1 MPSARLIPLLVLTAG
16 LASCEAPP
24 SNEAAHPPNFVVI
37 LVDDLRWDDL
47 GIAGHPFVE
56 TPAIDRMAREGVRF
70 LNAFATTPLCS
81 PSRAS
86 ILTGQYAHT
95 HGIVDNTARDAA
107 SHRLDS
113 FAIPLQQAGYRTGFF
128 GKWHMG
134 NDDSPRPGFTH
145 WVAMRGQGEAL
156 DPQFN
161 VNGTRAGESGYVTDL
176 LTKHVVDFLRADPG
190 RPFLVF
196 LAHKALHPNVVQR
209 DDGSTGAVPGQS
221 AGFIA
226 APRHAGRYADAPVP
240 RRPNAGRMPVRKPA
254 LLRPIDG
261 VPPLGPET
269 ATPDRDVRARLE
281 MLLAVDESVARI
293 VALLEEAG
301 TLERTV
307 LVVMSDHGYFYGE
320 HALNEE
326 RRLAYEETARIPL
339 IVRFPPVA
347 VAGATPAQLVQT
359 IDLAPTVLELAG
371 VTDPAPRQGRSLVPL
386 LRGEQPPWRTSILM
400 EYYSDTVFPR
410 IRNMGYRAVRTG
422 RYKYIR
428 FEELAGIGRALRPA
442 GRSVR
447 ARQSRR
453 DGAGARIA
461 ADAAGGTRTVAAGA
475 GSGHAARVAR
485 QAGPGRHGR
494 VNRYCSGFLT
504 LLRPITQKKAT
515 TMISTSS
522 QKNGCLK

>member
-1 MPSARLIPLLVLTAG
+1 MVRSLRLIGLLG
-16 LASCEAPP
+16 LMLGAASCDAPQGRTAP
-24 SNEAAHPPNFVVI
+24 DTPNFIVI

-107 SHRLDS
+107 SHRLDT
-113 FAIPLQQAGYRTGFF
+113 FAIPLHQAGYRTGFF

-161 VNGTRAGESGYVTDL
+161 VNGTRARESGYVTDL
-176 LTKHVVDFLRADPG
+176 LTDHVVDFLRADPA

-196 LAHKALHPNVVQR
+196 LAHKALHPNIVQH
-209 DDGSTGAVPGQS
+209 DDGSSSAVPGQS
-221 AGFIA
+221 EGFIP
-226 APRHAGRYADAPVP
+226 APRHAGRYANAPVP
-240 RRPNAGRMPVRKPA
+240 RRPNAGPMPVRKPA
-254 LLRPIDG
+254 LLRPLDG

-281 MLLAVDESVARI
+281 MLLAVDESLGRVVAM
-293 VALLEEAG
+293 LEEAG
-301 TLERTV
+301 TLDRTV
-307 LVVMSDHGYFYGE
+307 VIVMSDHGYFYGE
-320 HALNEE
+320 HHLNEE

-339 IVRFPPVA
+339 IVRYPRTA
-347 VAGATPAQLVQT
+347 KAGTTPAQLVQT
-359 IDLAPTVLELAG
+359 IDLAPTILELAG
-371 VTDPAPRQGRSLVPL
+371 VTDSTPRQGRSLVPL
-386 LRGEQPPWRTSILM
+386 LRGEQPPWRTSVLI

-410 IRNMGYRAVRTG
+410 IRNMGYRAVRTE
-422 RYKYIR
+422 RHKYVHYLELPGMDELYDLQADPYELDNLMGSPR
-428 FEELAGIGRALRPA
+428 ERELLPAMQAELAPLQQGKA
-442 GRSVR
+442 
-447 ARQSRR
+447 SRN
-453 DGAGARIA
+453 
-461 ADAAGGTRTVAAGA
+461 
-475 GSGHAARVAR
+475 
-485 QAGPGRHGR
+485 P
-494 VNRYCSGFLT
+494 
-504 LLRPITQKKAT
+504 
-515 TMISTSS
+515 
-522 QKNGCLK
+522 